1 MSFAR
6 KLAAGAAFGALS
18 FAFAAPAVH
27 AQQTTAA
34 VRGVTVDDKGAP
46 IAGATVT
53 VTHVPSG
60 TDQVVVTN
68 EAGAFDARG
77 LRVGGPY
84 KITATGQGFAS
95 QTLGDLF
102 LNVGDAQRVRLTLVP
117 ASEVS
122 EIVITAAKNATT
134 SQLANV
140 GSRTTLGRDQ
150 IDAVVSVKR
159 DIRDIGRRDPLAN
172 LDFVARGTGPSGGL
186 YIAGSAPRANR
197 ITIDGVRSA
206 DSYGLNTGGLSTN
219 RGPISFEALEQ
230 VAIQAVPFDVE
241 DGDFTGGALNLIMRS
256 GGNDFHG
263 SLFSN
268 ERTTRLVGN
277 KLPIVGFTNNDV
289 LQAPL
294 SGFRKVKNQIA
305 ETNYGFFLSGPII
318 KDRLFFAASYEK
330 FSSSDT
336 TGVGPVG
343 GGFANTFNRIPG
355 VSTGTGASQAD
366 IDAVLAN
373 WNGYAASSL
382 LKPGS
387 VALVEPILDEKSSI
401 KIDYNI
407 TDKHRLSATY
417 RHAFSSVWKR
427 SPSATAISLDTNWY
441 VQPENEDNYALQLN
455 SRWTPD
461 LATEA
466 RVAFRGYQRGQL
478 PPVGQGFANVSICTD
493 AAFGTGAAFSC
504 SSGVPS
510 INFGPDQF
518 RQANVLK
525 TKDTSGSFVA
535 NYTRFDNHQIKLG
548 YQYRGMEIYNLFLQA
563 ARGVYYFD
571 SVAEFQA
578 GQANQL
584 SYGNS
589 LTGTATDA
597 AAVLDYKVHSLL
609 AQDTWDVTDAL
620 TVNFG
625 VRWDHYAADKKPT
638 LNTNFVNR
646 YGYSNQTTYDG
657 IDVVMPR
664 VSAKYNSDWFELSG
678 GLGLVS
684 GGLPDVFLG
693 NSYGGTTG
701 ALTNSFAIR
710 RTTNGTLSTAD
721 DTFVDTATNQAIDP
735 SIGNALLT
743 INKASPSFITSPAA
757 VAQTLLTADSA
768 SRRNAYTNSLAPG
781 FKMAADWKANL
792 SFKTTQFGIDW
803 GVDAVAS
810 WSDVNVAFRDARARR
825 LTINGVQQ
833 LTPDGRIRYDG
844 LVIPGANATAINTAR
859 TALGLPVVAN
869 ADLANLGLFGDIQA
883 YNPSTKNWTRTVALS
898 ARRNI
903 FGVDTWAA
911 YTWQDGRQYGGI
923 SEFGTTAGGNATSGN
938 YYADQGF
945 DLDPNGAAKGKS
957 NNLLRNSVKLNLSYK
972 LELRPG
978 WVSRFTLFGERRDG
992 RPISFLMTDPAGG
1005 RNPTFGVSRDDA
1017 LAYIPNLNSPD
1028 AANPLKFVSASGT
1041 TVFFDSQAS
1050 VDKLKALV
1058 NQFGLPMGKIVP
1070 RGFGKNPS
1078 VDRIDFQYA
1087 QEIPSPI
1094 RGHSLLFTVD
1104 VQNLG
1109 NLLDKKWGVVKEY
1122 TNSRSGGVVVNAQC
1136 AKADGTAAGSADPTC
1151 AAYRYSYTT
1160 ASPASLAVPTV
1171 DQAASLWSVGMGL
1184 KYRF

>member
-1 MSFAR
+1 MTFAHR
-6 KLAAGAAFGALS
+6 LAAGAALGALTL
-18 FAFAAPAVH
+18 AVAPAY

-34 VRGVTVDDKGAP
+34 IRGVAVNESGAP

-53 VTHVPSG
+53 ITHAPSG
-60 TDQVVVTN
+60 TDQTAVTN
-68 EAGAFDARG
+68 ESGAFDVRG

-84 KITATGQGFAS
+84 RITASGQGLAP
-95 QTLGDLF
+95 QTLSDLF

-122 EIVITAAKNATT
+122 EVVITAARAATT
-134 SQLANV
+134 NQLANV
-140 GSRTTLGRDQ
+140 GSRTTLGREQ

-159 DIRDIGRRDPLAN
+159 DIRDIGRRDPLAS

-230 VAIQAVPFDVE
+230 VSIQAVPFDVE

-256 GGNDFHG
+256 GGNSFHG

-268 ERTTRLVGN
+268 ERTTRMVGN
-277 KLPIVGFTNNDV
+277 ELPIVGFTNNDV

-318 KDRLFFAASYEK
+318 PDKLFFAASYEK
-330 FSSSDT
+330 FKSFDT
-336 TGVGPVG
+336 TGVGPLG
-343 GGFANTFNRIPG
+343 AGFGANFNRIPG

-373 WNGYAASSL
+373 WSGYAASSL
-382 LKPGS
+382 LKPGAVS
-387 VALVEPILDEKSSI
+387 LVKPILDEKSSV

-407 TDKHRLSATY
+407 NDDHRLTATY

-427 SPSATAISLDTNWY
+427 SPSTTNISLDTNWY

-455 SRWTPD
+455 SRWTPT
-461 LATEA
+461 LSTEA
-466 RVAFRGYQRGQL
+466 RIAFRGYQRGQM
-478 PPVGQGFANVSICTD
+478 PPVGQGFANVSICSD
-493 AAFGTGAAFSC
+493 ALSGIGSAAFSC

-525 TKDTSGSFVA
+525 TKDTSGSFIA
-535 NYTRFDNHQIKLG
+535 NFTGIDNHQIKAG

-571 SVAEFQA
+571 SVADFQ
-578 GQANQL
+578 GGFANQL

-597 AAVLDYKVHSLL
+597 AAVLDYKVHTLL
-609 AQDTWDVTDAL
+609 AQDTWDVTEAL

-625 VRWDHYAADKKPT
+625 VRWDRYAASDKPA

-657 IDVVMPR
+657 IDVIMPR
-664 VSAKYNSDWFELSG
+664 VSAKYNGEWFELSG
-678 GLGLVS
+678 GFGLVS
-684 GGLPDVFLG
+684 GGVPDVFLG

-710 RTTNGTLSTAD
+710 RDGKGTATTAD
-721 DTFVDTATNQAIDP
+721 DTFVDTATNLAIDP
-735 SIGNALLT
+735 AIGNALLT
-743 INKASPSFITSPAA
+743 INKANPSFITSPAS
-757 VAQTLLTADSA
+757 VAQGLLTADST
-768 SRRNAYTNSLAPG
+768 SRRNAYTNSLAPN
-781 FKMAADWKANL
+781 FDMPSDWKTNL
-792 SFKTTQFGIDW
+792 SFKTTLWDIHF

-810 WSDVNVAFRDARARR
+810 WSNVNVAFRDIRARP

-833 LTPDGRIRYDG
+833 YTPDGRMRYDG
-844 LVIPGANATAINTAR
+844 LIIAGANPTAVNNAR
-859 TALGLPVVAN
+859 AAMGLPVASN
-869 ADLANLGLFGDIQA
+869 PDLANLGLFGDIQA
-883 YNPSTKNWTRTVALS
+883 YNPRQKNWTRTLALS
-898 ARRNI
+898 AGRKI

-911 YTWQDGRQYGGI
+911 YTWQYGHQYGGI
-923 SEFGTTAGGNATSGN
+923 SEFGTTAGGNTTSGA
-938 YYADQGF
+938 YYPDQAF
-945 DLDPNGAAKGKS
+945 DRDPNAATEGKS
-957 NNLLRNSVKLNLSYK
+957 NNMIRNALKLNMSYK
-972 LELRPG
+972 AELIPG
-978 WVSRFTLFGERRDG
+978 WVSRFTLFGERKDG
-992 RPISFLMTDPAGG
+992 RPITFLMTDPTGG

-1017 LAYIPNLNSPD
+1017 LAYIPNLASPD
-1028 AANPLKFVSASGT
+1028 ASNPLKFVSPTGT
-1041 TVFFDSQAS
+1041 TVFFDSQLS
-1050 VDKLKALV
+1050 VDRLKALV
-1058 NQFGLPMGKIVP
+1058 KQFDLPMGQIVP
-1070 RGFGKNPS
+1070 RGHGKNPD
-1078 VDRIDFQYA
+1078 VDRFDFQYA
-1087 QEIPSPI
+1087 QEIPVPI
-1094 RGHSLLFTVD
+1094 QGHSLLFTVD
-1104 VQNLG
+1104 IQNLG
-1109 NLLDKKWGVVKEY
+1109 NLLNRKWGVVKEY

-1136 AKADGTAAGSADPTC
+1136 ARADGVAAGAADPTC
-1151 AAYRYSYTT
+1151 VAYRYSYAT
-1160 ASPASLAVPTV
+1160 ASPATLATPTV
-1171 DQAASLWSVGMGL
+1171 DQAASLWSVGFGL

>member
-6 KLAAGAAFGALS
+6 KLAAGAAFGAL
-18 FAFAAPAVH
+18 AFALAPAAY

-34 VRGVTVDDKGAP
+34 VRGVAVDDKGAP
-46 IAGATVT
+46 IVGATVT

-60 TDQVVVTN
+60 TDQVAVTN
-68 EAGAFDARG
+68 EAGAFDVRG

-84 KITATGQGFAS
+84 KITATAQGFAP
-95 QTLGDLF
+95 QALGDLF
-102 LNVGDAQRVRLTLVP
+102 LNVGDAQRVRLALAP
-117 ASEVS
+117 AAEVS
-122 EIVITAAKNATT
+122 EVVITAAKAATT

-140 GSRTTLGRDQ
+140 GSRTTLGRQQ

-186 YIAGSAPRANR
+186 YIAGSSPRANR

-219 RGPISFEALEQ
+219 RGPVSFEALEQ
-230 VAIQAVPFDVE
+230 VSIQAVPFDVE

-256 GGNDFHG
+256 GGNQFHG
-263 SLFSN
+263 TAFDN
-268 ERTTRLVGN
+268 YRTTRMVGN
-277 KLPIVGFTNNDV
+277 ELPNVGFVNNDI
-289 LQAPL
+289 LQGPV
-294 SGFRKVKNQIA
+294 SGYRKVKNKIH
-305 ETNYGFFLSGPII
+305 ESNFGFFLSGPII
-318 KDRLFFAASYEK
+318 KDRLFFATSYEK
-330 FSSSDT
+330 FKSFDV
-336 TGVGPVG
+336 TGVGPAG
-343 GGFANTFNRIPG
+343 AGFAANFNKIPG
-355 VSTGTGASQAD
+355 VSTGAGATQAD
-366 IDAVLAN
+366 IDSVLSN
-373 WNGYAASSL
+373 WSGYAASGL
-382 LKPGS
+382 LKPGAVS
-387 VALVEPILDEKSSI
+387 LVKPILDEKSSV

-407 TDKHRLSATY
+407 ADGQRLTATY

-427 SPSATAISLDTNWY
+427 SPSTTSISLDTNWY

-455 SRWTPD
+455 SRWTPN
-461 LATEA
+461 LSTEA

-478 PPVGQGFANVSICTD
+478 PPEGQGFANVTICTD
-493 AAFGTGAAFSC
+493 PTSVGAVFSC

-510 INFGPDQF
+510 IAFGPDQF

-525 TKDTSGSFVA
+525 TKDTSGSFIA
-535 NYTRFDNHQIKLG
+535 NFTGIEHHQIKAG

-571 SVAEFQA
+571 SVADFQA
-578 GQANQL
+578 GIANQL

-597 AAVLDYKVHSLL
+597 AAVLDYKVHTLL
-609 AQDTWDVTDAL
+609 AQDTWDVNDNL

-638 LNTNFVNR
+638 LNPNFVKR

-664 VSAKYNSDWFELSG
+664 VSAKYNGDWFELSG
-678 GLGLVS
+678 GFGLVS

-710 RTTNGTLSTAD
+710 RNPTG
-721 DTFVDTATNQAIDP
+721 FVDTATNLAVDP
-735 SIGNALLT
+735 AVGNALLT
-743 INKASPSFITSPAA
+743 INKGSASFITNPAA
-757 VAQTLLTADSA
+757 VAQSLLTADSA

-781 FKMAADWKANL
+781 FKMPADWKTNI
-792 SFKTTQFGIDW
+792 SFKTTQLGIDW
-803 GVDAVAS
+803 GIDAVAS
-810 WSDVNVAFRDARARR
+810 WSEVNVAFRDARARL

-833 LTPDGRIRYDG
+833 YTPDGRARYDG
-844 LVIPGANATAINTAR
+844 LVIPGADANAVNANRA
-859 TALGLPVVAN
+859 ALGLPIASN
-869 ADLANLGLFGDIQA
+869 PDLANLGLFGDIQA

-898 ARRNI
+898 AHRNI
-903 FGVDTWAA
+903 FGVDAWGA
-911 YTWQDGRQYGGI
+911 YTWQYGHGYGGI
-923 SEFGTTAGGNATSGN
+923 SEFGTTAGGNTTSGA
-938 YYADQGF
+938 YYPDQGF
-945 DLDPNGAAKGKS
+945 GLDPNAATEGKS
-957 NNLLRNSVKLNLSYK
+957 NNLIRNSLKVNLSYK
-972 LELRPG
+972 LEVRPG

-992 RPISFLMTDPAGG
+992 RPITFLMTDPAGG

-1028 AANPLKFVSASGT
+1028 AANPLKFVGPTGA

-1050 VDKLKALV
+1050 VDKMKALV
-1058 NQFGLPMGKIVP
+1058 KQFNLPMGQIVP
-1070 RGFGKNPS
+1070 RGYGKNPS
-1078 VDRIDFQYA
+1078 VNRIDFQYA
-1087 QEIPSPI
+1087 QDIPVPMLE
-1094 RGHSLLFTVD
+1094 GHSLQFTVD
-1104 VQNLG
+1104 IQNLG
-1109 NLLDKKWGVVKEY
+1109 NLLNKKWGVVKEY

-1136 AKADGTAAGSADPTC
+1136 AKADGTVAGAADPTC

-1160 ASPASLAVPTV
+1160 ASPTTLATPTV
-1171 DQAASLWSVGMGL
+1171 DQAASLWSVGFGL

>member
-6 KLAAGAAFGALS
+6 KLAAGAALGALA
-18 FAFAAPAVH
+18 FAFAAPAAH

-34 VRGVTVDDKGAP
+34 VRGVAVDDKGAP
-46 IAGATVT
+46 IAGATIT

-60 TDQVVVTN
+60 TDQIVVTN
-68 EAGAFDARG
+68 DAGAFDVRG

-84 KITATGQGFAS
+84 KITATAKGFAS
-95 QTLGDLF
+95 QALGDLF
-102 LNVGDAQRVRLTLVP
+102 LNVGDAQRVRLALAP

-122 EIVITAAKNATT
+122 EIVITATKKATT

-140 GSRTTLGRDQ
+140 GSRTTVGRAD

-219 RGPISFEALEQ
+219 RGPVSFEALEQ
-230 VAIQAVPFDVE
+230 VSIQAVPFDVE

-263 SLFSN
+263 SLFDN
-268 ERTTRLVGN
+268 YRTTRLVGN
-277 KLPIVGFTNNDV
+277 ELPNVGFVNNDV
-289 LQAPL
+289 TQAPL
-294 SGFRKVKNQIA
+294 TGYRKVKNKIH
-305 ETNYGFFLSGPII
+305 ESNYGFFLSGPII

-330 FSSSDT
+330 FKSFDT
-336 TGVGPVG
+336 TGTGPAG
-343 GGFANTFNRIPG
+343 AGFANNFNKIPG
-355 VSTGTGASQAD
+355 VSTGAGASQSD

-382 LKPGS
+382 LKPGA
-387 VALVEPILDEKSSI
+387 VTLVEPILDEKSSI

-407 TDKHRLSATY
+407 NDKHRLSATY

-427 SPSATAISLDTNWY
+427 SPSATSISLDTNWY

-455 SRWTPD
+455 SRWTPT
-461 LATEA
+461 LSTEA
-466 RVAFRGYQRGQL
+466 RIAFRGYQRGQL
-478 PPVGQGFANVSICTD
+478 PPEGQGFANVTVCTD
-493 AAFGTGAAFSC
+493 PNFGTGAAFSC

-510 INFGPDQF
+510 IAFGPDQF

-525 TKDTSGSFVA
+525 TKDTSGSFIA
-535 NYTRFDNHQIKLG
+535 NFTGIDHHQIKAG
-548 YQYRGMEIYNLFLQA
+548 YQFRGMEIYNLFLQA

-571 SVAEFQA
+571 SVAEFQQ
-578 GQANQL
+578 GLANQL

-597 AAVLDYKVHSLL
+597 AAVLNYQVHTLL
-609 AQDTWDVTDAL
+609 AQDTWDVNDNL

-638 LNTNFVNR
+638 LNTNYVNR

-657 IDVVMPR
+657 INVVMPR
-664 VSAKYNSDWFELSG
+664 VSAKYNGDWFELSG
-678 GLGLVS
+678 GFGLVS

-710 RTTNGTLSTAD
+710 RNTNGTISTAD
-721 DTFVDTATNQAIDP
+721 DTFVDTATNLPVDP
-735 SIGNALLT
+735 AIGNALLT
-743 INKASPSFITSPAA
+743 INKGSASFITNPAA

-781 FKMAADWKANL
+781 FKMPSDWKTNV
-792 SFKTTQFGIDW
+792 SFKTTQLGIDW
-803 GVDAVAS
+803 GIDAVAS
-810 WSDVNVAFRDARARR
+810 WSNVNVAFRDARARA
-825 LTINGVQQ
+825 LTINGIQQ
-833 LTPDGRIRYDG
+833 YTPDGRMRYDG
-844 LVIPGANATAINTAR
+844 LVIAGANAAAINANR
-859 TALGLPVVAN
+859 AALGLPVASN
-869 ADLANLGLFGDIQA
+869 PDLANLGLFGDIQA

-898 ARRNI
+898 AHRNL
-903 FGVDTWAA
+903 FGVDAWGA
-911 YTWQDGRQYGGI
+911 YTWQYGHQYGGI
-923 SEFGTTAGGNATSGN
+923 SEFGTTAGGNTTSGA
-938 YYADQGF
+938 YYPDQGF
-945 DLDPNGAAKGKS
+945 GRDPNAAVEGKS
-957 NNLLRNSVKLNLSYK
+957 NNLIRNSLKLNLSYK
-972 LELRPG
+972 FEPRPG
-978 WVSRFTLFGERRDG
+978 WVSRFTLFGEVHDG
-992 RPISFLMTDPAGG
+992 RPITFLMTDPAGG
-1005 RNPTFGVSRDDA
+1005 RNPTFGTSRDDA

-1058 NQFGLPMGKIVP
+1058 KQFNLPTGQIVP

-1078 VDRIDFQYA
+1078 VNRFDFQYA
-1087 QEIPSPI
+1087 QEIPSPVA
-1094 RGHSLLFTVD
+1094 GHNLLLTVD
-1104 VQNLG
+1104 IQNVG
-1109 NLLDKKWGVVKEY
+1109 NLLNRKWGVVKEY

-1136 AKADGTAAGSADPTC
+1136 AKADGTAAGAADPTC
-1151 AAYRYSYTT
+1151 VAYRYSYTT
-1160 ASPASLAVPTV
+1160 ASPSTLATPTV
-1171 DQAASLWSVGMGL
+1171 DQAASLFSVGIGL